1 MIKAGIFG
9 DLKIL
14 VVGDVMLDRY
24 WFGEVNRISPEAPVP
39 VISVTGSE
47 ERLGGAANVAS
58 NISSL
63 GASCILLSVV
73 GEDDA
78 GASLN
83 QLLNE
88 SGIEASLQ
96 YDPSIKT
103 TVKLRMIARNQQLL
117 RADFDTRPN
126 HEILARCLSDFIEQ
140 LDSVHVVVISDY
152 AKGGLMHITEM
163 INAARAENVPVLIDP
178 KGSDFSQYHGATMI
192 TPNFIELQRVVGEIT
207 DGRSLKEKA
216 LNLILDLDLEYLLVT
231 QSHEGM
237 CLVGRNGS
245 IIQSPAR
252 AKEVYDV
259 SGAGDTVIGAMAL
272 CHAAGLGD
280 VEKLTIANTAAG
292 IVVGKLGT
300 ATVSESEL
308 LAALGD
314 NES

>member
-9 DLKIL
+9 DLQIL

-24 WFGEVNRISPEAPVP
+24 WFGEVDRISPEAPVP
-39 VISVTGSE
+39 VISVTDSE

-63 GASCILLSVV
+63 GARCTLLSVI

-83 QLLNE
+83 RLLNNA
-88 SGIEASLQ
+88 GIEALLHR
-96 YDPSIKT
+96 DPDLKT
-103 TVKLRMIARNQQLL
+103 TVKLRMISRNQQLL

-126 HEILARCLSDFIEQ
+126 HEILSRCLTDFVEQ
-140 LDSVHVVVISDY
+140 LNRVHVIVISDY

-163 INAARAENVPVLIDP
+163 VAAARSANVPVLIDP
-178 KGSDFSQYHGATMI
+178 KGSDFSRYCGATMI
-192 TPNFIELQRVVGEIT
+192 TPNFT
-207 DGRSLKEKA
+207 NHTLKEKA
-216 LNLILDLDLEYLLVT
+216 LRLISELDLEYLLVT
-231 QSHEGM
+231 QSHHGM
-237 CLVGRNGS
+237 SLVNRNGT
-245 IIQSPAR
+245 ITHSPAR

-259 SGAGDTVIGAMAL
+259 SGAGDTVIGTMAL
-272 CHAAGLGD
+272 CHAAGLDD

-300 ATVSESEL
+300 ATVSEMEL
-308 LAALGD
+308 LTALSD

>member
-1 MIKAGIFG
+1 MFG
-9 DLKIL
+9 DLQIL

-24 WFGEVNRISPEAPVP
+24 WFGEVDRISPEAPVP
-39 VISVTGSE
+39 VIAVTDSE

-63 GASCILLSVV
+63 GARCMLLSVI

-83 QLLNE
+83 RLLNNA
-88 SGIEASLQ
+88 GIEALLHR
-96 YDPSIKT
+96 DPDLKT
-103 TVKLRMIARNQQLL
+103 TVKLRMISRNQQLL

-126 HEILARCLSDFIEQ
+126 HEILSRCLTDFVEQ
-140 LDSVHVVVISDY
+140 LNRVHVIVISDY

-163 INAARAENVPVLIDP
+163 VAAARSANVPVLIDP
-178 KGSDFSQYHGATMI
+178 KGSDFSRYCGATMI
-192 TPNFIELQRVVGEIT
+192 TPNFTELQRVVGEIT
-207 DGRSLKEKA
+207 DDSSLKEKA
-216 LNLILDLDLEYLLVT
+216 LRLISELDLEYLLVT
-231 QSHEGM
+231 QSHHGM
-237 CLVGRNGS
+237 SLVNRNGT
-245 IIQSPAR
+245 ITHSPAR

-259 SGAGDTVIGAMAL
+259 SGAGDTVIGTMAL
-272 CHAAGLGD
+272 CHAAGLDD

-300 ATVSESEL
+300 ATVSEMEL
-308 LAALGD
+308 LTALSD